1 MSGTTSKPPA
11 SGHRSMARGILSFGG
26 MTMLSRVFG
35 LVRDRLIGHYFGANA
50 MTDAFFVAFRIP
62 NFMRRLFAEGS
73 FSTAFVPVFT
83 EIKEKRSHAELK
95 ELMARTAGT
104 LGGVLLVVTAIGMLA
119 SPWLAALF
127 SNHAEPVPGQQA
139 LIVRLLL
146 LTFPFLLFVSL
157 TALAAGAL
165 NSYHRFGLPA
175 FTPIILNLCMIAGS
189 IWGSKI
195 ADPPIM
201 ALGWAVLAGGI
212 LQLLFQFPQ
221 LAQLDLLTLPR
232 WGWNHP
238 QVRRIM
244 RLMIPTLFGS
254 SIAQLNL
261 LLDTI
266 VISLLATG
274 SQTWMYQAT
283 RFLELPLGVFGVA
296 LGTVI
301 LPALSRHHVAE
312 DGAGFSRALDW
323 GLRTT
328 LLIAV
333 PAMCALLILAE
344 PLVATFFQNGEYTAF
359 DTHMTAIAII
369 ALGAGVPAIALTRT
383 LLPAF
388 YARQDTKTPVRAGI
402 IALVVNMAFNFIL
415 IAALFEAWAPADLKQ
430 MPWLDGIARLP
441 GLHIGLAIA
450 SSVSNWLQFALLWR
464 YLKRAGVYSRQPGWA
479 AHWLRLGFASVA
491 MLAVLIAGVWLWQD
505 WTTVR
510 IATRGWHLAV
520 LVAAAAIVYVGALFA
535 SGFRM
540 RDLQAT

>member
-1 MSGTTSKPPA
+1 MKAPSLL
-11 SGHRSMARGILSFGG
+11 RGVFSFSA
-26 MTMLSRVFG
+26 MTMISRVLG
-35 LVRDRLIGHYFGANA
+35 LARDIAISHVFGANA
-50 MTDAFFVAFRIP
+50 ATDAFVIAFRIP

-83 EIKEKRSHAELK
+83 HVKETRTHAELR
-95 ELMARTAGT
+95 ELTARVAGT
-104 LGGVLLVVTAIGMLA
+104 LGGVLLIVTALGLIFAPQLGTA
-119 SPWLAALF
+119 FAPGALEDPHKF
-127 SNHAEPVPGQQA
+127 DLTVD
-139 LIVRLLL
+139 LLR
-146 LTFPFLLFVSL
+146 LTFPYLLFVSL
-157 TALAAGAL
+157 TALAGGVL
-165 NSYHRFGLPA
+165 NSFHRFALPA
-175 FTPIILNLCMIAGS
+175 LAPVILNICMIAGAL
-189 IWGSKI
+189 WL
-195 ADPPIM
+195 APRLHVPIL
-201 ALGWAVLAGGI
+201 ALGWAVLAAGM
-212 LQLLFQFPQ
+212 LQLLFLMPA
-221 LAQLDLLTLPR
+221 LRGLNLLSLPR

-244 RLMIPTLFGS
+244 HLMLPTLFGS

-333 PAMCALLILAE
+333 PAMCALLVLAE
-344 PLVATFFQNGEYTAF
+344 PLVATFFQNGQYTAF
-359 DTHMTAIAII
+359 DTHMTAIAIV

-388 YARQDTKTPVRAGI
+388 YSRQDTQTPVRAGVA
-402 IALVVNMAFNFIL
+402 ALVVNMVFNFAL
-415 IAALFEAWAPADLKQ
+415 IALLFETWAPVDLRQ
-430 MPWLDGIARLP
+430 LPWLDGIARLP
-441 GLHIGLAIA
+441 GLHLGLAIA
-450 SSVSNWLQFALLWR
+450 SSISNYLQFLLLWR
-464 YLKRAGVYSRQPGWA
+464 YLKRAGVYARQPGWTR
-479 AHWLRLGFASVA
+479 HWLRLGIASAA
-491 MLAVLIAGVWLWQD
+491 MM
-505 WTTVR
+505 
-510 IATRGWHLAV
+510 AV
-520 LVAAAAIVYVGALFA
+520 LVAGIWLWPDWTGVRIALRAWHLGVLVLAAACTYIAVLFA

-540 RDLQAT
+540 RDLHAT